1 MQFAGSMKVNP
12 RPHEDLQPV
21 PAWEAQRVE
30 GVRERMRVAGCVFDF
45 TVSALVNC
53 DSAPSATCHRMV
65 LDSLFREVQE
75 LNPRFRL
82 QVDLEQAQPTQWNAN
97 QVTDP
102 RKCLPRTYASST
114 KPVSAVTDFE
124 WLFQAFDD
132 PPYSARC
139 EPGLFADF
147 CEVAG
152 LWPGCGVEVF
162 DWVGSPDTE
171 PGRSTWSNY
180 FDAGKEWWG
189 IWCLTVWNPRKR
201 TLSALAASSTD

>member
-1 MQFAGSMKVNP
+1 M
-12 RPHEDLQPV
+12 
-21 PAWEAQRVE
+21 
-30 GVRERMRVAGCVFDF
+30 
-45 TVSALVNC
+45 AL
-53 DSAPSATCHRMV
+53 DA
-65 LDSLFREVQE
+65 LFREVQE
-75 LNPRFRL
+75 LNPGFRL
-82 QVDLEQAQPTQWNAN
+82 LVDVKQAQPTRWNSD

-102 RKCLPRTYASST
+102 RKCLPRMYASMT
-114 KPVSAVTDFE
+114 KAVSFVTDFE

-132 PPYSARC
+132 PPYPAQC
-139 EPGLFADF
+139 ETGLFADF

-152 LWPGCGVEVF
+152 LWPSRDVEVF
-162 DWVGSPDTE
+162 DWVGNPDTE